1 VRSRAAVL
9 LFLLAS
15 TGLAPSARAGE
26 REDAVALLRRLA
38 SVPGVSGSEQ
48 RVREAIRAALP
59 SWATPEVDNLGNLT
73 VTVGAGAPRRLL
85 LARMDEPGYV
95 VAAIEPSGYLRVQ
108 RLATEPLPALFDQFH
123 LGQPVVVSTRRG
135 DVPAVVAIYST
146 HLWRG
151 EGPPITAPVTDEDL
165 VIDIGARS
173 DDAVRAAGV
182 GVLDPVVIARRLVD
196 LADGGIAGPFL
207 GVRAGCAVLAGLLA
221 RLEPAKVKG
230 TLTVAFATQ
239 GFVEARGAGRLAS
252 RLELD
257 EVIVVDPLR
266 ATPGGGPALAVPG
279 KGPFSPALYARIV
292 ERAAGLGIALQS
304 VTSDRPGQGEI
315 FQKRAQVAQLG
326 APVRYPVTPA
336 VIVDGRDLVAA
347 ARLLQSLV
355 EDGPPAAI
363 DRAAVPA
370 ERVPAAASDAA
381 PTRSGAPVAGA
392 ATGREGAFAILK
404 QLVETP
410 GVSTHEERVRD
421 AIRRLLPAW
430 AKAEVDARGNLRIVA
445 GPERGARQLLF
456 IAHMDETGYLV
467 TRIADD
473 GMLEVKPVGG
483 FYEMLYEGQVV
494 LVHAA
499 QGDVGGV
506 VPPRADY
513 VAGGTAPMAFGGAQ
527 VRVDLGTRD
536 RAASERLGVAP
547 GDMLTIPKAFQ
558 HLAGTMGSGR
568 AVDDRA
574 GCTALLLALRAL
586 DPRRLRN
593 RVTFAFSVEE
603 ETGLDGAAAL
613 AKELASDAAKGPK
626 PDLAIAVDT
635 FVSSETP
642 LERHGL
648 ARGILGRGPVV
659 RAIDNSN
666 ITDRSIVDRILAL
679 AAQANL
685 PIQAGL
691 TRGGNDASVF
701 PALGV
706 PAAAISWPTVYSH
719 SPVEV
724 IDERDLERLGDL
736 VRVIAERW

>member
-1 VRSRAAVL
+1 MV
-9 LFLLAS
+9 F
-15 TGLAPSARAGE
+15 APPAGAGE
-26 REDAVALLRRLA
+26 PEEVHALLRRLA
-38 SVPGVSGSEQ
+38 SVPGISGYEQ
-48 RVREAIRAALP
+48 RVREAVRASLP

-95 VAAIEPSGYLRVQ
+95 ITSVEPSGYLRVQ

-123 LGQPVVVSTRRG
+123 LGQPVVIGAHRG
-135 DVPAVVAIYST
+135 DVPGVVAIHST

-151 EGPPITAPVTDEDL
+151 DGPPITAPVTDEDL
-165 VIDIGARS
+165 YVDIGARS
-173 DDAVRAAGV
+173 EDAVRAAGV

-196 LADGGIAGPFL
+196 LADGEIAGPFL
-207 GVRAGCAVLAGLLA
+207 GVRAGCAVLVELLS
-221 RLEPAKVKG
+221 RLEPAKVRG

-239 GFVEARGAGRLAS
+239 GFVEGRGAERLAN

-257 EVIVVDPLR
+257 DVIVVDPLR
-266 ATPGGGPALAVPG
+266 GTPGDGPALAAPG
-279 KGPFSPALYARIV
+279 KGPFSPALYARII
-292 ERAAGLGIALQS
+292 ERATGLGIALQS
-304 VTSDRPGQGEI
+304 VLSDRPGQGEL
-315 FQKRAQVAQLG
+315 FRKRAQVAQLT

-336 VIVDGRDLVAA
+336 VIVDIGDLIDTV
-347 ARLLQSLV
+347 RLLKSLV
-355 EDGPPAAI
+355 EDGQPPAA
-363 DRAAVPA
+363 DRTPATAAPRPSAAIAADATATGAALAVPA
-370 ERVPAAASDAA
+370 
-381 PTRSGAPVAGA
+381 G
-392 ATGREGAFAILK
+392 GRAGAFAILK

-410 GVSTHEERVRD
+410 GVSTREMLVRD

-445 GPERGARQLLF
+445 GPQRGARQLLF
-456 IAHMDETGYLV
+456 VAHMDETGYLV
-467 TRIADD
+467 TGVADD

-483 FYEMLYEGQVV
+483 FYETLYEGQVV
-494 LVHAA
+494 LVHATK
-499 QGDVGGV
+499 GDVGGV

-513 VAGGTAPMAFGGAQ
+513 VAGGGAPTAFGGAQ

-536 RAASERLGVAP
+536 RAATERLGIAP
-547 GDMLTIPKAFQ
+547 GDAITVPKAFQ
-558 HLAGTMGSGR
+558 RLAGTLGSGR

-586 DPRRLRN
+586 DPKRLRN

-613 AKELASDAAKGPK
+613 AKELASDAAKGPGS
-626 PDLAIAVDT
+626 DLAIAVDT
-635 FVSSETP
+635 FVSSDTP
-642 LERHGL
+642 LERHGF

-666 ITDRSIVDRILAL
+666 ITDRAIVDRILAL

-706 PAAAISWPTVYSH
+706 PAAAISWPTVHSH